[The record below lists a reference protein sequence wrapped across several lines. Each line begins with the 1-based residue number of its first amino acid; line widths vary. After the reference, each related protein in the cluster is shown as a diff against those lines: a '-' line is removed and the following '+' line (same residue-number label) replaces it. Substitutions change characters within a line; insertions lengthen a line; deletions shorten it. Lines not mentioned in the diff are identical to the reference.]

1 MKFISALII
10 SVLPVVAS
18 AQNALGTLA
27 HIEETGEFT
36 IGYRTTHPPVS
47 FADAAGLPTGYSVA
61 ICDRVAAE
69 VKAALGRDDIKVSYA
84 AVGAED
90 RFDKIE
96 DGTIDLLCGATTKTL
111 SRMERV
117 GFSQLTLVTGG
128 TFLSLDP
135 NRIDKVGDLAGQR
148 VAVAGGTTTETALI
162 AALERAGIEAE
173 IVRTSTAEDGLAAL
187 NAGEVSAYAADQIVL
202 VGQVMTQSSG
212 NRNYY
217 LSSNF
222 FSFEPYALALKRGD
236 PDFALL
242 VDRTISRLF
251 GSGQITDVYTEF
263 FGPFGLK
270 PPSTL
275 LTLYR
280 LMSTPE

>member
-47 FADAAGLPTGYSVA
+47 FANAAGLPTGYSVA

-69 VKAALGRDDIKVSYA
+69 VKAALGREDIKVSYA

-135 NRIDKVGDLAGQR
+135 NRIDKVADLAGQR
-148 VAVAGGTTTETALI
+148 VAVAGGTTTETSLI
-162 AALERAGIEAE
+162 VALERAGIEAE

-263 FGPFGLK
+263 FSPFGLK